1 LYYWRLAAKLA
12 FAMGPGIVRGLFV
25 GVGAFAIGLLYFYA
39 LSLSVI
45 VVLKNDMPWY
55 IVVGAWIFL
64 LGVLYYEK
72 ALDRKLKSGV
82 L

>member
-1 LYYWRLAAKLA
+1 
-12 FAMGPGIVRGLFV
+12 MGSGLIKGLFV

-45 VVLKNDMPWY
+45 VVLKHDMPWFV
-55 IVVGAWIFL
+55 VVGAWIFL
-64 LGVLYYEK
+64 FGVLYYEK
-72 ALDRKLKSGV
+72 ALDRRLKSGV